1 MRELGLFERAR
12 SRPRRRRARP
22 FPTRPFCPSPPGH
35 LHHEDL
41 ARAQYQGECAS
52 SPRSQRRAPPR
63 SQCQSRS
70 PPASRALLSPAP
82 RARRARARAR
92 GRRRYRRAPRGSR
105 PAPQAPRQRRQAE
118 GPRRRSVGGHAGG
131 RARGGS
137 EDASHDGVFLKHAPR
152 SPRVGAEHAEAARRG
167 ARIREVRDAAHKAHA
182 SRLSRRRARSVAS
195 ARPAR
200 KPWGNARRESSRR
213 KARSRDAFAAARTL
227 ATPSPEA
234 DFVPKLA
241 PGTMWDMLV
250 ERCAARE
257 LGTRAAEWR
266 ESWVYE
272 TIHHERAF
280 TRRASRSAV
289 HAARQIRSTATPRRP
304 PGTSSTAVSPFRA
317 AYGY

>member
-82 RARRARARAR
+82 RARRARAGAR

-137 EDASHDGVFLKHAPR
+137 EDASHDGGVFETRAAVAARGGRNAPR
-152 SPRVGAEHAEAARRG
+152 R
-167 ARIREVRDAAHKAHA
+167 RDAARVSERYATWCITRA
-182 SRLSRRRARSVAS
+182 RRVGLGAPRPIGRARATGAEAVGGTRDGRARGSRRAF
-195 ARPAR
+195 
-200 KPWGNARRESSRR
+200 ARRRLPR
-213 KARSRDAFAAARTL
+213 
-227 ATPSPEA
+227 
-234 DFVPKLA
+234 VP
-241 PGTMWDMLV
+241 
-250 ERCAARE
+250 
-257 LGTRAAEWR
+257 WR
-266 ESWVYE
+266 G
-272 TIHHERAF
+272 R
-280 TRRASRSAV
+280 
-289 HAARQIRSTATPRRP
+289 PR
-304 PGTSSTAVSPFRA
+304 GLS
-317 AYGY
+317 